1 MAVSKIKKELG
12 PFTKSDSRLIADGR
26 SAPARR
32 YRKYI
37 KALKQDFGENLQPT
51 QQLLVE
57 RTAMMLTRLHY
68 LDNRILMDDEFGQHD
83 NNQYIAWQNAVRR
96 NLAELEA
103 TRKSVLGVW

>member
-1 MAVSKIKKELG
+1 MSAKKLG
-12 PFTKSDSRLIADGR
+12 PYTKSDERLIADGR

-32 YRKYI
+32 YRKFM
-37 KALKQDFGENLQPT
+37 KMLKQDFGEHLQPS

-68 LDNRILMDDEFGQHD
+68 LDNRILMDDEFGQLD

-103 TRKSVLGVW
+103 TRKSVLEYL